1 MTVGVNLRPM
11 QRFVTIAAF
20 LSAFA
25 ASGVALAQD
34 PNQSADMQAGGL
46 RPPPPEQTD
55 ESARTEETLQK
66 ADVEDS
72 GRGLEFFYVNVEGGV
87 QHVGIGTL
95 SSDNMLDSSIA
106 DTTQTGPM
114 FGAGLGVRL
123 LFITVG
129 PRFRLAHFGGFDMW
143 TLGAE
148 VAMRFPLGSIE
159 PYFGVGGGYASL
171 GSFEGSSAVK
181 PGDVH
186 ARGFDVRAG
195 GGLDYYVTPVFSVG
209 ANVSVDLLGLTRPAV
224 PLTVAA
230 APGASGTVN
239 YAAEGSSV
247 GMGVAG
253 TAVVG
258 LHF

>member
-1 MTVGVNLRPM
+1 M
-11 QRFVTIAAF
+11 QRFVTTAAF
-20 LSAFA
+20 LSVFA
-25 ASGVALAQD
+25 ASGVAGAQD
-34 PNQSADMQAGGL
+34 PNQGNDMQAGGL
-46 RPPPPEQTD
+46 RPPPPEQTE
-55 ESARTEETLQK
+55 ESARTEENLQK
-66 ADVEDS
+66 ADQEDS

-87 QHVGIGTL
+87 QHVGLQTL
-95 SSDNMLDSSIA
+95 SSDNMVDSSVA
-106 DTTQTGPM
+106 NSTQTGAM

-123 LFITVG
+123 LFITIG
-129 PRFRLAHFGGFDMW
+129 PRFRLAHFGDFDMW

-148 VAMRFPLGSIE
+148 VAMRFPLGNIE
-159 PYFGVGGGYASL
+159 PYVMLGGGYASL
-171 GSFEGSSAVK
+171 GSFEGSGAVK

-209 ANVSVDLLGLTRPAV
+209 ANVSTDLLALTRPAV
-224 PLTVAA
+224 APNVAA
-230 APGASGTVN
+230 APGAPGTVN